1 MVMEIRHINLTTQLN
16 NNQRV
21 ACIGYFDGLH
31 LGHQQLIQETLRVA
45 KEKGCIASLITFD
58 PDPWITIGK
67 IKSAAHI
74 TPLPQRLVLAQYF
87 GLDEVLILDF
97 SQDIAGLNIDDFELL
112 LLNQGIKSLIV
123 GFDFSYG
130 AKGKGNVETLKANNR
145 FDLHVVT
152 AYKDALGKVSSTRID
167 QALLDGNIDLANQLL
182 GYPFFV
188 QGTVIHGKQVG
199 RELGFPTANVQ
210 VADDQLLPSN
220 GVYAAKVYVN
230 GKYYQSMINIGHNP
244 TCNYVRN
251 LSLEAHIFDFNES
264 IYDQPISLVFYHKIR
279 NEIKFKR
286 KEQLI
291 DQLCNDK
298 LAIKVYFNGK

>member
-74 TPLPQRLVLAQYF
+74 TPLSQRLVLAQYF

-152 AYKDALGKVSSTRID
+152 AYQDALGKVSSTRID